1 MAYKSYDIL
10 WRSEFYKCLCKRWE
24 QDINLN
30 QLKLKVN
37 DTYKTGEKITT
48 NFESSNAEDVITKT

>member
-1 MAYKSYDIL
+1 MPYIGYDKL
-10 WRSEFYKCLCKRWE
+10 WRNELYNNASAETKV

-37 DTYKTGEKITT
+37 DTSKDDEKLTT
-48 NFESSNAEDVITKT
+48 NFEAVKVD